1 MMKLL
6 QVHCCTIQN
15 MSGTLFCL
23 VGVVLWHNPK
33 LHSMYKLNCLSGFS
47 HICMY
52 TSQDKDAGDKASDN
66 KSSYTGSIEEPE
78 PGKGMFPQ
86 PLDNICQRGEQ
97 IRGVWTQSLGNLRLL
112 AGSGQVK
119 RRWLCGKKQR
129 KYQAKMRPRSGWI
142 PLTVRFI
149 GMTMASDRQANAVAL
164 LSCMPLA
171 LFAWL
176 PVCLTCCFPRAL

>member
-1 MMKLL
+1 MFIAFSFYDSVPDDDEMMKLL

-78 PGKGMFPQ
+78 PGKGVFPQ

-97 IRGVWTQSLGNLRLL
+97 IGAGLDPITGKPETTRRKWTGEEKVAVWEK
-112 AGSGQVK
+112 AAEIP
-119 RRWLCGKKQR
+119 GKDATKIR
-129 KYQAKMRPRSGWI
+129 MDSADREIHWDDYGK
-142 PLTVRFI
+142 
-149 GMTMASDRQANAVAL
+149 RQA
-164 LSCMPLA
+164 S
-171 LFAWL
+171 
-176 PVCLTCCFPRAL
+176 